1 MTVSDLFENS
11 GGKLDALPV
20 TPPFIWPEARFHAG
34 LARYAAVPPARELFA
49 DADLI
54 SGVLV
59 GAADGTIRWLDELRQ
74 LEGKRRIVLVL
85 VLFPAGPTREEHLRA
100 INTLLA
106 PRNEGEQS
114 LEVRLLPITDIY
126 GGDFNWAILPPTVI
140 QGHNTQTGRTI
151 MTIGSVNDAGHAPI
165 TVGSLNFVFE
175 PDDAMRNGWRQW
187 FQYVFSCAAP
197 LIEDTFQIP
206 HLVPATGD
214 PEAARLWEAF
224 ELTCR
229 GKNSSAKA
237 APEVDPVTGDVKT
250 DAGGEEVP
258 PWDDGQTALDPLA
271 LIFQQVYASGWLVT
285 VDETTR
291 IKPLTIPVNATLLGQ
306 QAGRNV
312 GALRQRQSFTLQ
324 VLDDAVDKAI
334 EKCRKVT
341 DVLEL
346 LTYPLSQGNR
356 WLPDAAKGLLEKELE
371 SRNKQGQIVLWDA
384 LGGGEIAPEAAKSLM
399 DNELK
404 SGDPKT
410 QKVLRTELG
419 NDDYTPEAAKNL
431 LRNGINS
438 DNKELKKACRDALG
452 GYCITQFI
460 AKRTESIRKDLNEM
474 YRQLGQGNAVP
485 DDKLKTVLGEV
496 EQRLKQAL
504 DTRIAPRAVYN
515 PIGAP
520 NLTATAPDENWNQ
533 PLSLLTR
540 SARIFRELLTNPFFP
555 RRFIN
560 LSFSEDDF
568 RKACDVFGDDIVT
581 RLEANRAK
589 LELSKLDDI
598 INAKK
603 PTKEKCQDV
612 WRLIKGELVDSRS

>member
-34 LARYAAVPPARELFA
+34 LADYAKVPPARDLFA

-59 GAADGTIRWLDELRQ
+59 GAADGTIRWLDQLRQ
-74 LEGKRRIVLVL
+74 VEGKRRILLVL

-106 PRNEGEQS
+106 PSNEGEQS
-114 LEVRLLPITDIY
+114 LEVRLLPIADIY
-126 GGDFNWAILPPTVI
+126 GGDFNWASLPPTVI
-140 QGHNTQTGRTI
+140 QGHNTRTARTV
-151 MTIGSVNDAGHAPI
+151 MSIGSVNDAGDAPI

-175 PDDAMRNGWRQW
+175 PDDALRNGWRQW
-187 FQYVFSCAAP
+187 FQYVFSSAAP
-197 LIEDTFQIP
+197 LIEDTLQIP
-206 HLVPATGD
+206 YLVPAKGD

-250 DAGGEEVP
+250 DAGGEEVV
-258 PWDDGQTALDPLA
+258 PWDGGQTALDPLA

-285 VDETTR
+285 VDEATR
-291 IKPLTIPVNATLLGQ
+291 IKPLTMPVNATLLGQ
-306 QAGRNV
+306 QAGRTV

-341 DVLEL
+341 DLFEL

-371 SRNKQGQIVLWDA
+371 SRNKQGHIALWDA
-384 LGGGEIAPEAAKSLM
+384 LGGGEITPEAAKSLV
-399 DNELK
+399 DKELK
-404 SGDPKT
+404 SGDPKIHKALQT
-410 QKVLRTELG
+410 GLG
-419 NDDYTPEAAKNL
+419 NGDCTPEAAKNL
-431 LRNGINS
+431 LKNGINS
-438 DNKELKKACRDALG
+438 DNKELKKACRNALG

-485 DDKLKTVLGEV
+485 EDKLKTVLDEV

-504 DTRIAPRAVYN
+504 ETRITPRAVYN

-520 NLTATAPDENWNQ
+520 NITATAPDENWNQ
-533 PLSLLTR
+533 PLSLLAR
-540 SARIFRELLTNPFFP
+540 SARILRESLTDPFFP
-555 RRFIN
+555 RRFTN
-560 LSFSEDDF
+560 LSFSADDF
-568 RKACDVFGDDIVT
+568 RKSCDVFEDDIVA
-581 RLEANRAK
+581 RQEGNRAK
-589 LELSKLDDI
+589 LELNRVDEI
-598 INAKK
+598 INATK
-603 PTKEKCQDV
+603 PIKEKCQDV
-612 WRLIKGELVDSRS
+612 WRLIKGEQPDSRS